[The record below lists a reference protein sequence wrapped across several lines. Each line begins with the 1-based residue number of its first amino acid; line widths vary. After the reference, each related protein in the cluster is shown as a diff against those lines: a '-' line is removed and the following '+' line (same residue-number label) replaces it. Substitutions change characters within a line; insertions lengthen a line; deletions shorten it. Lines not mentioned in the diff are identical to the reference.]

1 MLQTFTY
8 SIGLDGSAIAAHR
21 ILLFACRANSN
32 ASLDRRIAAQRG
44 LKSGTQLRGTEAGI
58 RPPGGRARRSDT
70 ITHREETLDN
80 KRQARAATSRI
91 SQRMILSKNRLARSR
106 PHLEWRD
113 PRVPL
118 QPRRGES
125 LCTDSLAF
133 DLKSNFAR
141 AFERI
146 L

>member
-1 MLQTFTY
+1 VPREFKRLA
-8 SIGLDGSAIAAHR
+8 GPAHR
-21 ILLFACRANSN
+21 CSARVEVRDP
-32 ASLDRRIAAQRG
+32 ASRHA
-44 LKSGTQLRGTEAGI
+44 EAGV